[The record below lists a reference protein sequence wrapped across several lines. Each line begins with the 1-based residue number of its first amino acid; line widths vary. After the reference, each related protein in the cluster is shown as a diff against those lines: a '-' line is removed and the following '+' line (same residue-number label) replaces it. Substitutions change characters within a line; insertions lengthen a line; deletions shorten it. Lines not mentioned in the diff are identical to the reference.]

1 MPPDGLVVATSGAAI
16 SPSPVAAGVD
26 EGLRA
31 TMPVACAEP
40 TACGLHREDRQA
52 ARGDRLGPRDSI
64 IVIGREVEMGLHPV
78 MGTQKGP

>member
-1 MPPDGLVVATSGAAI
+1 
-16 SPSPVAAGVD
+16 
-26 EGLRA
+26 
-31 TMPVACAEP
+31 MPVACAEP